1 MKLQSPK
8 WLMAIGVGA
17 TLLLVLAVVLLLA
30 LTVGQR
36 AVSDN
41 AALIAALVPLGGVF
55 TAQMVSIALE
65 DQRAREAHTLE
76 DRRAR
81 EAHTLE
87 DRRAREARTLEDQR
101 AREARELETQRAHEA
116 ALQSYFEQVGELL
129 MEKPLHRSSPGD
141 SLSVIV
147 RALTLTVLEGL
158 DSERKRFLL
167 QFLHESGL
175 IMRDK
180 PVVNLSFAN
189 LNGANLRGAILA
201 NANLDGALLSQAI
214 LKEAFL
220 HHASLE
226 GALLHEADLTRVH
239 LPGANMTGARSIT
252 NEQLAKQTAFLK
264 GATMPNGQQ
273 YEEWKDGENSAP
285 P

>member
-65 DQRAREAHTLE
+65 DQ
-76 DRRAR
+76 RAR

>member
-81 EAHTLE
+81 EA
-87 DRRAREARTLEDQR
+87 RTLEDQR

-147 RALTLTVLEGL
+147 RALTLTVLELPSIGL
-158 DSERKRFLL
+158 
-167 QFLHESGL
+167 
-175 IMRDK
+175 M
-180 PVVNLSFAN
+180 VV
-189 LNGANLRGAILA
+189 
-201 NANLDGALLSQAI
+201 
-214 LKEAFL
+214 EM
-220 HHASLE
+220 
-226 GALLHEADLTRVH
+226 VV
-239 LPGANMTGARSIT
+239 P
-252 NEQLAKQTAFLK
+252 
-264 GATMPNGQQ
+264 PNGS
-273 YEEWKDGENSAP
+273 EPSLPESASSP
-285 P
+285 